1 MMNEGESKFI
11 ETWIATRRIPTPRL
25 LIKDHKQREDDG
37 NFPTRLLIPATNF
50 TQCFAKIS
58 FLAIKSIFD
67 SNDINPMKRTIVQSS
82 HLKVQLEQ
90 LNLKA
95 DGCTIAS
102 LDIINMYPSIKHKL
116 IRQAINHYCADIN
129 EEEQEVI
136 NAQLSK
142 CNNLAWGTPSS
153 RFATSIMSME

>member
-1 MMNEGESKFI
+1 
-11 ETWIATRRIPTPRL
+11 
-25 LIKDHKQREDDG
+25 
-37 NFPTRLLIPATNF
+37 
-50 TQCFAKIS
+50 
-58 FLAIKSIFD
+58 LAIKSIFD
-67 SNDINPMKRTIVQSS
+67 ANDINPMKRTIVQSS

-102 LDIINMYPSIKHKL
+102 LDIINMYPSIKHRL

-136 NAQLSK
+136 DAALEMQQFSMGNTIITFRDKYYEYGVSDDPMERGLTIGGYDSAWLADMVAGYLLDLQLKTISK
-142 CNNLAWGTPSS
+142 
-153 RFATSIMSME
+153 